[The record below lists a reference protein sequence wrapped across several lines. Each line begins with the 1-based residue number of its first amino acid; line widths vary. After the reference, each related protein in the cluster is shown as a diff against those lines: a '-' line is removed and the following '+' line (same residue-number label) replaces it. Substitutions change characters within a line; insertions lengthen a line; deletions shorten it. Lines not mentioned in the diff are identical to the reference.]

1 MGRGEDRA
9 DLGLRERLVE
19 VLVLVGAVGGRQ
31 EDGGDE
37 HLDEGGQDG
46 VEGRGGGQD
55 LAVDPAL
62 DADPVLGEDP
72 GLEEL
77 VDAVDWEVTGV
88 AGGEVGGHWYLW
100 GERRSR
106 KDIKKN
112 KDQGDQRCRTITLTA
127 CAATTD
133 SVNISVV
140 KICLILAMPFVL
152 TVILIPVV

>member
-1 MGRGEDRA
+1 MRRGEDRA

-46 VEGRGGGQD
+46 VQGRGGGQD

-77 VDAVDWEVTGV
+77 VDTVDWEVTGV
-88 AGGEVGGHWYLW
+88 VGGEVGGHWYL
-100 GERRSR
+100 GGREDQEKISRRTKIKVI
-106 KDIKKN
+106 KDV
-112 KDQGDQRCRTITLTA
+112 GR
-127 CAATTD
+127 
-133 SVNISVV
+133 S
-140 KICLILAMPFVL
+140 P
-152 TVILIPVV
+152 